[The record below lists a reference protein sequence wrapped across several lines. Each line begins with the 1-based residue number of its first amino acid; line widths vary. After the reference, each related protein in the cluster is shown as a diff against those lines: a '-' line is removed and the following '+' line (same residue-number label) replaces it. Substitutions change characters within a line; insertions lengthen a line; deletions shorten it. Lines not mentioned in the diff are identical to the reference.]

1 MGRGGEGEGGMAQ
14 FYELFVMR
22 LLQTAEHPAK
32 GIVNILSA
40 FITRLFNGFVKLPNG
55 KLR

>member
-1 MGRGGEGEGGMAQ
+1 MAQ